1 MKGLKKLALASA
13 IAAVATG
20 AQAELKALD
29 DSTMGEMTG
38 QAGLTIDLETKVTI
52 GQFMYKDAGSLFIQD
67 ISIGGNKNTTD
78 AYLANDTDMLDN
90 IRMNI
95 DIAGSAAAGENQLDR
110 GLSDFYGAE
119 GLAALAIAYGADDAD
134 GRLAA
139 LVGGV
144 EAATAALGGQSL
156 KYYESNG
163 FGSAVGGA
171 IAAATPGSVFVKGRV
186 AIQDGD
192 LLIHE
197 IATDPLAALMSADDL
212 IAGGNTTLN
221 GLSNDVIIKAAVE
234 AVDFKYTIGAIG
246 IADSSYVE
254 GTGTFD
260 PVTGY
265 LAAPAAATVTT
276 TLISNLSIAGYLG
289 HKDIHIENDGN
300 GFGSTDTDGNGR
312 ISAAEAADAVT
323 GNIGYGDADSK
334 IHMDSYFRITDLDVY
349 IDIAGVQINNLQIH
363 NTRGDHSGIDGLN
376 SFGFA
381 HSMRDIYAVKDAVLS
396 VDALSLAPGGQVIQG
411 GNTREGYVDGIAI
424 NTVSKFDLDIGS
436 LSFGDTGT
444 SIGEIYLT
452 DVTNTTNWTISA
464 H

>member
-38 QAGLTIDLETKVTI
+38 QAGLTIDIETEVTI
-52 GQFMYKDAGSLFIQD
+52 GQFMYKDAGSLFIND
-67 ISIGGNKNTTD
+67 ISIGGNANTTD
-78 AYLANDTDMLDN
+78 ANLANNSNMLDN

-95 DIAGSAAAGENQLDR
+95 DIAGSAATGDNLLDR

-119 GLAALAIAYGADDAD
+119 GLAAVALAYGAVDD

-139 LVGGV
+139 LAGGI
-144 EAATAALGGQSL
+144 EANA
-156 KYYESNG
+156 
-163 FGSAVGGA
+163 GGA
-171 IAAATPGSVFVKGRV
+171 SLTQLEANNVQAAPGVSVVAGIAAATGGTFVKGRV
-186 AIQDGD
+186 GIEDGD
-192 LLIHE
+192 LVIHE
-197 IATDPLAALMSADDL
+197 IATDPLAALIDADAL
-212 IAGGNTTLN
+212 IAGGATALN
-221 GLSNDVIIKAAVE
+221 GFTTQEVIDAAIT

-246 IADSSYVE
+246 IADSTY
-254 GTGTFD
+254 
-260 PVTGY
+260 
-265 LAAPAAATVTT
+265 AAGADLSTAQTT

-300 GFGSTDTDGNGR
+300 GFGSTDADGNGR
-312 ISAAEAADAVT
+312 ISAAEAATAT
-323 GNIGYGDADSK
+323 GYGDADSK
-334 IHMDSYFRITDLDVY
+334 IHMDSYFNITDLDVY
-349 IDIAGVQINNLQIH
+349 IDIAGVQINDLKIM
-363 NTRGDHSGIDGLN
+363 NTRGDTTGLDGLN
-376 SFGFA
+376 AFGFA
-381 HSMRDIYAVKDAVLS
+381 HSMRDIYAVKDAVLNLNT
-396 VDALSLAPGGQVIQG
+396 VALNPGGAG
-411 GNTREGYVDGIAI
+411 STGTNREGYVDGIAI
-424 NTVSKFDLDIGS
+424 NTTSKFDLDIGS

>member
-1 MKGLKKLALASA
+1 MKGLNKLALVSA
-13 IAAVATG
+13 ITAISAG

-29 DSTMGEMTG
+29 DSAMGELTG

-52 GQFMYKDAGSLFIQD
+52 GQFMYKDAGSLFIND
-67 ISIGGNKNTTD
+67 ISIGGNANTTD
-78 AYLANDTDMLDN
+78 TNLANDTGMLDN

-95 DIAGSAAAGENQLDR
+95 DIAGAATAGENQLDR

-134 GRLAA
+134 GRLGD
-139 LVGGV
+139 LVNGI
-144 EAATAALGGQSL
+144 ETATAALGGQSL

-163 FGSAVGGA
+163 FGSTVGAAV
-171 IAAATPGSVFVKGRV
+171 AAGDTSGTTKFVKGRV
-186 AIQDGD
+186 GIEDGD

-212 IAGGNTTLN
+212 IAGGASALN

-234 AVDFKYTIGAIG
+234 AVDFKFTIGAIG
-246 IADSSYVE
+246 IADSSYE
-254 GTGTFD
+254 AGADLST
-260 PVTGY
+260 
-265 LAAPAAATVTT
+265 ATTT
-276 TLISNLSIAGYLG
+276 TLISDLSIAGFLG
-289 HKDIHIENDGN
+289 HKDIHIENNGN
-300 GFGSTDTDGNGR
+300 GFGGVDSDGNGR
-312 ISAAEAADAVT
+312 ISQVEADAADAAFAAA
-323 GNIGYGDADSK
+323 GDEAYGDANSK
-334 IHMDSYFRITDLDVY
+334 IHMDSYFNITDLDVY
-349 IDIAGVQINNLQIH
+349 IDIAGVQINDLKIH
-363 NTRGDHSGIDGLN
+363 NTRGDHSGLDGLS

-381 HSMRDIYAVKDAVLS
+381 HSMRDIYAVKDAVLNINS
-396 VDALSLAPGGQVIQG
+396 LSLAPATVGNVG

-424 NTVSKFDLDIGS
+424 NTTSKFDLDIGS

-452 DVTNTTNWTISA
+452 DVINTTNWTISA

>member
-52 GQFMYKDAGSLFIQD
+52 GQFMYKDAGSLFIND
-67 ISIGGNKNTTD
+67 ISIGGNQNTTD
-78 AYLANDTDMLDN
+78 AYLANDTKMLDN

-95 DIAGSAAAGENQLDR
+95 DIAGAATAGENQLDR

-119 GLAALAIAYGADDAD
+119 GLAALAVAYGADDAD

-139 LVGGV
+139 LIGGV
-144 EAATAALGGQSL
+144 EAATAAMGGESL

-163 FGSAVGGA
+163 FGGAVGAA

-186 AIQDGD
+186 GIQDGD

-212 IAGGNTTLN
+212 IAGGATTLN

-246 IADSSYVE
+246 LADSTYGAGE
-254 GTGTFD
+254 GTFD
-260 PVTGY
+260 PVTNI
-265 LAAPAAATVTT
+265 LTHATAQTT
-276 TLISNLSIAGYLG
+276 PLISDLSIAGYLG
-289 HKDIHIENDGN
+289 HKDIHIENNGN
-300 GFGSTDTDGNGR
+300 GFGATDTDGNGR
-312 ISAAEAADAVT
+312 ISAAEASDAVT
-323 GNIGYGDADSK
+323 GSTGYGDANSK
-334 IHMDSYFRITDLDVY
+334 IHMDSYFNITDLDVY
-349 IDIAGVQINNLQIH
+349 IDIAGVQINDLKVH
-363 NTRGDHSGIDGLN
+363 NTRGDHSGLDGLN

-396 VDALSLAPGGQVIQG
+396 VDALSLAPGGQVVQG

-424 NTVSKFDLDIGS
+424 NTTSKFDLDIGS

-452 DVTNTTNWTISA
+452 DVINTTNWTISA